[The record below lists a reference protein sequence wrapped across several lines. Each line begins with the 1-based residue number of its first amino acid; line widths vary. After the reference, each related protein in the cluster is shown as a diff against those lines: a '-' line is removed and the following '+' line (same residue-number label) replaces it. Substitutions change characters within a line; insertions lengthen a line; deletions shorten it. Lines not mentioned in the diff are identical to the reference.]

1 MPSPSLSLA
10 NPLYYPLAVL
20 AGAVVLFTGVR
31 LAKFPS
37 IVVVP
42 LAIAVATGGA
52 AFQHARQPAASTL
65 TNPALE
71 RELLSA
77 RQQARELAEKAHNL
91 RAEADRLLTEA
102 NQLELLSAVQYA
114 CDRAGELPSKIDHL
128 SERMQGSDSL
138 LAVDE
143 LQQQLREVDR
153 KLQISSGVAQE
164 QLHRLADSLRRNI
177 RLAKQGQDARQA
189 QVVSL
194 STLILDSAGVLQ
206 SMQNQLRTVDLEDN
220 SQTQELRSLSDEL
233 RQFQENVDLLV
244 AR

>member
-1 MPSPSLSLA
+1 MSSPSKSIA
-10 NPLYYPLAVL
+10 NPLYYPLSVL
-20 AGAVVLFTGVR
+20 AGAVVLFTSVR
-31 LAKFPS
+31 LVNLPNVFA
-37 IVVVP
+37 VP
-42 LAIAVATGGA
+42 LAIAVAMGGA
-52 AFQHARQPAASTL
+52 ALQKARLPTTPDL
-65 TNPALE
+65 ENPALE
-71 RELLSA
+71 RELLLA
-77 RQQARELAEKAHNL
+77 RQQARELAAQANTL

-102 NQLELLSAVQYA
+102 NQLDLLSTVQYA
-114 CDRAGELPSKIDHL
+114 CDRAEELPSKIDHL
-128 SERMQGSDSL
+128 SRRMQGSDSL

-143 LQQQLREVDR
+143 LEKQLREVDS
-153 KLQISSGVAQE
+153 KLHSSSGIAQE

-177 RLAKQGQDARQA
+177 QLAQQGQDARQA

-220 SQTQELRSLSDEL
+220 SQTQELRLLSDEL